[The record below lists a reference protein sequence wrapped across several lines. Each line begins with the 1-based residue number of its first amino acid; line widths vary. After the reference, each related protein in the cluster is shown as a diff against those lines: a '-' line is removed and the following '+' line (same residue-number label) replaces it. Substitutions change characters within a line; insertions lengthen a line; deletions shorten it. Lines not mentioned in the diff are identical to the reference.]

1 MQSAFLSLWLFE
13 EEVLEEL
20 NKLLSDLFKGLT
32 IKELN
37 EEIVNRTNSGTKS
50 LDDIKKDIEKDI
62 LKLSS
67 NIQTVYQDRIDGNIS
82 LDSYKW

>member
-1 MQSAFLSLWLFE
+1 MCSSHFFPYEYFE

-20 NKLLSDLFKGLT
+20 NKLLSDLFKGLS

-37 EEIVNRTNSGTKS
+37 EEIVRRTNSGTKS

-62 LKLSS
+62 FKLSS
-67 NIQTVYQDRIDGNIS
+67 NIQTVYQDRIDVCIRIM
-82 LDSYKW
+82 L